1 MRYCSLKNPAFWLV
15 LRFFYHNSKTRFLP
29 NISLLQKVERSFAL
43 SCWRKNA
50 YMNGIFFPQKLKNVL
65 FRTFSAIF
73 IHFRDF
79 LSPQSPSEV
88 FLQNLTF
95 LNLQY
100 LTSWKKIRKS
110 CWSGDLAL
118 QTERQTKPNLQD
130 TSTRVGTHLV
140 FGLHSNY
147 ILTAAE
153 WWYIP
158 VRFGWKYLYQKAWYK

>member
-1 MRYCSLKNPAFWLV
+1 MLKNKCIYEW
-15 LRFFYHNSKTRFLP
+15 N
-29 NISLLQKVERSFAL
+29 
-43 SCWRKNA
+43 
-50 YMNGIFFPQKLKNVL
+50 FFPQKPKNLL

-118 QTERQTKPNLQD
+118 QTERQTKSNLQD

-158 VRFGWKYLYQKAWYK
+158 VRFGWKYLYQKAWYKQKLQSVDKHQLGVKAAKMERWQ